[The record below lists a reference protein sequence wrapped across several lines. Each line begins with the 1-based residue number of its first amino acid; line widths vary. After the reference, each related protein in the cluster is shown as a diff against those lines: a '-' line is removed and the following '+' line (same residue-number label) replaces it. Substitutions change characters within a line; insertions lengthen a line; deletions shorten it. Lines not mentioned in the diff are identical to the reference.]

1 MNAFSLDY
9 TNIRNA
15 LDEAAILAITDA
27 QGKIIFANDKF
38 CQISKYSREELI
50 GQDHRIINSKHHPKE
65 FFRDLWR
72 TIAGGKVWRGELCN
86 RAKNGDI
93 YWVDTTII
101 PVLNENGKPYQ
112 YMAIRYDITEHKKIL
127 AANNLN
133 AYEYANIRNA
143 LDEAA
148 ILAVTDVHG
157 KIIYANDKFCQIS
170 KYSRE
175 ELIGQDH
182 RIINSGHH
190 PKEYIR
196 NLWRTIAGGKVWRG
210 EFRNRAKDGTTYWV
224 DTTIIPILNDNG
236 KPYQYMAIRYD
247 ITEHKKA
254 QEAIARIP
262 QQILQGQE
270 EERLRIAKEIHDDL
284 GQLMIALKLS
294 LVSETM
300 DLTAKYP
307 ELKKLSANLKVK
319 VNRIIDK
326 TRDLSHEL
334 SPLGLQHISLVGSM
348 KELIDSMNDNKST
361 VFKFSQRNLLDVDL
375 GEKKI
380 MIYRIVQGAL
390 MNCVKHAKAKNVSV
404 HMSLQKDKVHLT
416 VKDDGKG
423 FNVHEKRKGGGLG
436 LALMNERAALINGSL
451 TIKSAVGAG
460 TEISLVVPIEE
471 LNHDEK

>member
-1 MNAFSLDY
+1 MTAFSSDY
-9 TNIRNA
+9 ANIRNA
-15 LDEAAILAITDA
+15 LDEAAILAITDVH
-27 QGKIIFANDKF
+27 GKIIFANDKF
-38 CQISKYSREELI
+38 CQISQYSREELI

-72 TIAGGKVWRGELCN
+72 TIAGGKVWRGELRN
-86 RAKNGDI
+86 RAKNGGI

-101 PVLNENGKPYQ
+101 PILNENGKPYQ
-112 YMAIRYDITEHKKIL
+112 YMAIRYDITEHKKALETIK
-127 AANNLN
+127 LN

-148 ILAVTDVHG
+148 ILAVTDVQG
-157 KIIYANDKFCQIS
+157 KIIYANDQFCKIS

-190 PKEYIR
+190 PKEFIR
-196 NLWRTIAGGKVWRG
+196 DLWRTIAGGKVWRG
-210 EFRNRAKDGTTYWV
+210 ELRNRAKNGAIYWV
-224 DTTIIPILNDNG
+224 DTTIIPILNENG
-236 KPYQYMAIRYD
+236 KPHQYMAIRYD
-247 ITEHKKA
+247 ITDHKKA

-284 GQLMIALKLS
+284 GQLMVALKLS
-294 LVSETM
+294 LVSQTM
-300 DLTAKYP
+300 DLTVKYP
-307 ELKKLSANLKVK
+307 ELKKLSDNLKSK
-319 VNRIIDK
+319 VNTIIDK

-334 SPLGLQHISLVGSM
+334 SPLGLKHISLVGSM
-348 KELIDSMNDNKST
+348 KELIESMNDGKDT
-361 VFKFSQRNLLDVDL
+361 VFKFAHRNLVDVDL

-390 MNCVKHAKAKNVSV
+390 TNVVKHARAKNVDV
-404 HMSLQKDKVHLT
+404 TMRRQKDKLHLT

-423 FNVHEKRKGGGLG
+423 FNLQEKRKGSGLG
-436 LALMNERAALINGSL
+436 LALMKERAALL
-451 TIKSAVGAG
+451 KAKLMIKSAAGAG
-460 TEISLVVPIEE
+460 THISLIVPIEDVE
-471 LNHDEK
+471 NGEK